1 MLNPLV
7 SCSVY
12 AFEMLIIYVF
22 FSRISDRKAT
32 AMKTFLIGI
41 LLFEAGSGINLLFQ
55 NNLWINTAVSIAIR
69 ILFCVLCFDVK
80 AVLAACYSVVLVV
93 MNFALELISVLV
105 ISAITGTETID
116 YNSNLALLVLECS
129 TSKILFFVTCL
140 IMSHIIKPHSG
151 LSKYQLSLFFFPLCS
166 ALCLMIFWFICTRD
180 NVTYDIQL
188 LLSVASVII
197 FGSTVLLFVTYQH
210 QIDAER
216 EHLRVKSENERL
228 QTEKS
233 YYDILEQQNQQLMI
247 YTHDTKNHL
256 AAIQSLST
264 DPAINEYI
272 AKLLNQLKV
281 YSSNCHS
288 GNKMLDVMINK
299 YVIDCNRR
307 GIQFDYYL
315 KSCNMKR
322 LDDIDLVA
330 ILGNLMDN
338 AITAAEKSND
348 KKISLETT
356 QRNGY
361 SVIIIS
367 NSCDSA
373 PTIHGGQLVTSK
385 VDKKL
390 HGFGLKSV
398 AKTLKRYSGDFSWEY
413 NELYHEF
420 IVTVMVSEKSA
431 DAFI

>member
-1 MLNPLV
+1 MLNPFV
-7 SCSVY
+7 SCLVY

-22 FSRISDRKAT
+22 FTRISESRTAT
-32 AMKTFLIGI
+32 VKTFLIGV
-41 LLFEAGSGINLLFQ
+41 LLFECGSAINLLFQ
-55 NNLWINTAVSIAIR
+55 NNLWINTVASIVIR
-69 ILFCVLCFDVK
+69 VLFCVICFNVK
-80 AVLAACYSVVLVV
+80 AVLAVCYSVVLVV
-93 MNFALELISVLV
+93 LNFALELISVLV
-105 ISAITGTETID
+105 ISVITGTEAID
-116 YNSNLALLVLECS
+116 YNSNLALLILECS

-140 IMSHIIKPHSG
+140 AMSNIIKPQAG
-151 LSKYQLSLFFFPLCS
+151 FSKYQWNLVFFPICS

-188 LLSVASVII
+188 LLSVVSVII
-197 FGSTVLLFVTYQH
+197 FGSTVLLFITYQY
-210 QIDAER
+210 QIEAEG

-256 AAIQSLST
+256 TAIQSLGA

-272 AKLLNQLKV
+272 AKLLNQLKEH
-281 YSSNCHS
+281 SSNCHS

-299 YVIDCNRR
+299 FVIDCSRR
-307 GIQFDYYL
+307 EIQFDYYL
-315 KSCNMKR
+315 KSCNLKT

-338 AITAAEKSND
+338 AIAAAAQSMD

-361 SVIIIS
+361 SVIIIT
-367 NSCDSA
+367 NSCESA
-373 PTIHGGQLVTSK
+373 PEIYGGQLVTSK
-385 VDKKL
+385 EDKKL

-398 AKTLKRYSGDFSWEY
+398 AKTLKQYNGDFSWDYSE
-413 NELYHEF
+413 EHREF
-420 IVTVMVSEKSA
+420 VVTVMISGKAV
-431 DAFI
+431 

>member
-22 FSRISDRKAT
+22 FSRISDRKIT
-32 AMKTFLIGI
+32 TLKTFLIGI

-69 ILFCVLCFDVK
+69 ILFCVLCFNVK

-93 MNFALELISVLV
+93 WNFAPELISVFL

-116 YNSNLALLVLECS
+116 YNSNLALLILECS

-151 LSKYQLSLFFFPLCS
+151 YSKYQLSLFFFPLCS

-197 FGSTVLLFVTYQH
+197 FSSTVLLFITYQH
-210 QIDAER
+210 QIDAES
-216 EHLRVKSENERL
+216 EHLRIKSENERL

-264 DPAINEYI
+264 DPTINEYI
-272 AKLLNQLKV
+272 
-281 YSSNCHS
+281 S
-288 GNKMLDVMINK
+288 
-299 YVIDCNRR
+299 
-307 GIQFDYYL
+307 
-315 KSCNMKR
+315 
-322 LDDIDLVA
+322 
-330 ILGNLMDN
+330 
-338 AITAAEKSND
+338 
-348 KKISLETT
+348 
-356 QRNGY
+356 
-361 SVIIIS
+361 
-367 NSCDSA
+367 
-373 PTIHGGQLVTSK
+373 
-385 VDKKL
+385 
-390 HGFGLKSV
+390 
-398 AKTLKRYSGDFSWEY
+398 
-413 NELYHEF
+413 
-420 IVTVMVSEKSA
+420 
-431 DAFI
+431 

>member
-22 FSRISDRKAT
+22 FSRISDRKTSAL
-32 AMKTFLIGI
+32 KTFLLGI

-55 NNLWINTAVSIAIR
+55 NNLWINTAVSIGIR
-69 ILFCVLCFDVK
+69 ILFCILCFDVK
-80 AVLAACYSVVLVV
+80 PVLAACYSVVLVV
-93 MNFALELISVLV
+93 LNFALELIAVFV

-116 YNSNLALLVLECS
+116 YNSNLALLILECS

-140 IMSHIIKPHSG
+140 IMSHIIKPHAG
-151 LSKYQLSLFFFPLCS
+151 FSKYQLSLFFFPLCS
-166 ALCLMIFWFICTRD
+166 ALCLMIFWFICTRN

-197 FGSTVLLFVTYQH
+197 FGSTVLLFITYQH
-210 QIDAER
+210 QIDAES

-233 YYDILEQQNQQLMI
+233 YYDILERQNQQLMI

-256 AAIQSLST
+256 TAIQSLCT
-264 DPAINEYI
+264 DPSIDEYI
-272 AKLLNQLKV
+272 AKLLNQLKD

-299 YVIDCNRR
+299 FVIDCGRR

-315 KSCNMKR
+315 KSCNLKR

-338 AITAAEKSND
+338 AITAAAKSND

-373 PTIHGGQLVTSK
+373 PVIQGGQLVTSK
-385 VDKKL
+385 DDKKL

-398 AKTLKRYSGDFSWEY
+398 AKTLKRYNGDFSWEY

-420 IVTVMVSEKSA
+420 IVTVM
-431 DAFI
+431 IG

>member
-22 FSRISDRKAT
+22 FSRISERKT
-32 AMKTFLIGI
+32 TSLKTLLIGI
-41 LLFEAGSGINLLFQ
+41 LLFEAGSVINLLFQ

-69 ILFCVLCFDVK
+69 VLFCVLCFDVK
-80 AVLAACYSVVLVV
+80 PVLAACYSVVLVV

-116 YNSNLALLVLECS
+116 YNSNLALLMLECS

-140 IMSHIIKPHSG
+140 VMSHIIKPHSG
-151 LSKYQLSLFFFPLCS
+151 FSKYQLSLFFFPLCS

-180 NVTYDIQL
+180 SVAYDIQL

-197 FGSTVLLFVTYQH
+197 FGSTVLLFITYQH
-210 QIDAER
+210 QIDAES

-264 DPAINEYI
+264 DPAIDEYI
-272 AKLLNQLKV
+272 AKLLNQLKD

-299 YVIDCNRR
+299 FVIDCNRR

-315 KSCNMKR
+315 RSCNLKR

-338 AITAAEKSND
+338 AITASAKSSD

-361 SVIIIS
+361 SVIVIC

-373 PTIHGGQLVTSK
+373 PMIQGGKLITSK
-385 VDKKL
+385 DDKKL

-398 AKTLKRYSGDFSWEY
+398 AKTLKRYNGDFNWEY

-420 IVTVMVSEKSA
+420 IVTVMIA
-431 DAFI
+431 

>member
-32 AMKTFLIGI
+32 VLKTFLIGI
-41 LLFEAGSGINLLFQ
+41 LLFEAGSGFNLLFQ

-69 ILFCVLCFDVK
+69 VLFCVLCFDVK
-80 AVLAACYSVVLVV
+80 PVLAACYSVVLVV
-93 MNFALELISVLV
+93 LNFALELIAVFV

-116 YNSNLALLVLECS
+116 YNSNLALLILECS
-129 TSKILFFVTCL
+129 TSKILFFATCL
-140 IMSHIIKPHSG
+140 VMSHIIKPHSG
-151 LSKYQLSLFFFPLCS
+151 FSKYQLNLFFFPLCS

-180 NVTYDIQL
+180 SVTYDIQL

-197 FGSTVLLFVTYQH
+197 FGSTVLLFITYQH
-210 QIDAER
+210 QLDAES

-264 DPAINEYI
+264 DPVINEYI
-272 AKLLNQLKV
+272 AKLLNQLKD

-299 YVIDCNRR
+299 FVIDCNRR
-307 GIQFDYYL
+307 EIQFDYYL
-315 KSCNMKR
+315 KSCNLKR

-338 AITAAEKSND
+338 AITAAAKSND

-373 PTIHGGQLVTSK
+373 PMIQGGQLVTSK
-385 VDKKL
+385 DDKKL

-398 AKTLKRYSGDFSWEY
+398 AKALKRYNGDFSWEY

-420 IVTVMVSEKSA
+420 IVTVM
-431 DAFI
+431 IG

>member
-22 FSRISDRKAT
+22 FSRISERKTT
-32 AMKTFLIGI
+32 ALKTFLIGI

-69 ILFCVLCFDVK
+69 FLFCVLCFDVK
-80 AVLAACYSVVLVV
+80 PVLAGCYSVVLVV
-93 MNFALELISVLV
+93 LNFALELISVLI

-116 YNSNLALLVLECS
+116 YNSNLALLILECS

-140 IMSHIIKPHSG
+140 VMSHIIKPHSG
-151 LSKYQLSLFFFPLCS
+151 FSKYQLSLFFFPLCS

-180 NVTYDIQL
+180 SVTYDIQL

-197 FGSTVLLFVTYQH
+197 FGSTVLLFITYQH
-210 QIDAER
+210 QIDAES

-264 DPAINEYI
+264 DPAIDEYI
-272 AKLLNQLKV
+272 AKLLNQLKE

-299 YVIDCNRR
+299 FVIDCNRR

-315 KSCNMKR
+315 KSCNLKK

-338 AITAAEKSND
+338 AITAAAKSND

-373 PTIHGGQLVTSK
+373 PMIQGGQLVTSK
-385 VDKKL
+385 EDKKL

-420 IVTVMVSEKSA
+420 IVTVM
-431 DAFI
+431 IG

>member
-1 MLNPLV
+1 MLNPYV
-7 SCSVY
+7 SCLVY

-22 FSRISDRKAT
+22 FSRISNRKST
-32 AMKTFLIGI
+32 GLKTFLIGI
-41 LLFEAGSGINLLFQ
+41 LLFEAGAAINLLCQ

-69 ILFCVLCFDVK
+69 ILFCILCFELK
-80 AVLAACYSVVLVV
+80 PILAACYSVVLVV
-93 MNFALELISVLV
+93 LNFALELISVLV
-105 ISAITGTETID
+105 ISAITGTEAID
-116 YNSNLALLVLECS
+116 YNSNLALLILECS

-140 IMSHIIKPHSG
+140 VMSHIIKPHSG
-151 LSKYQLSLFFFPLCS
+151 FSKYQLSLFFFPLCS

-180 NVTYDIQL
+180 SVTYDIQL

-197 FGSTVLLFVTYQH
+197 FGSTVLLFITYQH
-210 QIDAER
+210 QIDAES

-264 DPAINEYI
+264 DPAIDEYI
-272 AKLLNQLKV
+272 AKLLNQLKD

-299 YVIDCNRR
+299 FVIDCNRR

-315 KSCNMKR
+315 KSCNLKR

-338 AITAAEKSND
+338 AITAAAKSHG

-361 SVIIIS
+361 SVIVIS
-367 NSCDSA
+367 NSCDST
-373 PTIHGGQLVTSK
+373 PVMQGGQLVTSK
-385 VDKKL
+385 DDKKL

-398 AKTLKRYSGDFSWEY
+398 AKTLQRYSGDFSWEY

-420 IVTVMVSEKSA
+420 IVTVM
-431 DAFI
+431 IG

>member
-12 AFEMLIIYVF
+12 GFEMLIIYVF
-22 FSRISDRKAT
+22 FTRISERKT
-32 AMKTFLIGI
+32 TSLKI
-41 LLFEAGSGINLLFQ
+41 LFVGLVLFEAGSALNLLFQ
-55 NNLWINTAVSIAIR
+55 NNLWINTVVSIAIR
-69 ILFCVLCFDVK
+69 VLFCIFCFDVN
-80 AVLAACYSVVLVV
+80 AFLAACYSVVLVV
-93 MNFALELISVLV
+93 LNFALELVSVLV

-116 YNSNLALLVLECS
+116 YNSNLALLILECS

-140 IMSHIIKPHSG
+140 IMSHIIKPHAAF
-151 LSKYQLSLFFFPLCS
+151 SKYQLNLFFFPLCS

-197 FGSTVLLFVTYQH
+197 FGSTVLLFITYQH
-210 QIDAER
+210 QIDAES

-264 DPAINEYI
+264 DPAIDEYI
-272 AKLLNQLKV
+272 AKLLNQLKD

-299 YVIDCNRR
+299 FVIDCNRR
-307 GIQFDYYL
+307 GIHFDYYL
-315 KSCNMKR
+315 KSCNLKK

-338 AITAAEKSND
+338 AITAAAKSND

-367 NSCDSA
+367 NSCDIA
-373 PTIHGGQLVTSK
+373 PTLQAGQLVTSK
-385 VDKKL
+385 DDKIL

-398 AKTLKRYSGDFSWEY
+398 SKTLKRYSGDFGWEY
-413 NELYHEF
+413 SELYHEF
-420 IVTVMVSEKSA
+420 IITVMVSQKVE
-431 DAFI
+431 

>member
-22 FSRISDRKAT
+22 FSRISERKT
-32 AMKTFLIGI
+32 TSMKTFLIGI
-41 LLFEAGSGINLLFQ
+41 LLFEVGSAINLLFQ
-55 NNLWINTAVSIAIR
+55 NNLWINTAASITIR
-69 ILFCVLCFDVK
+69 ILFCILCFDVRP
-80 AVLAACYSVVLVV
+80 VLAACYSVVLVV
-93 MNFALELISVLV
+93 LNFALELISVLV
-105 ISAITGTETID
+105 ISAVTGTETID
-116 YNSNLALLVLECS
+116 YNSNLALLILECS

-140 IMSHIIKPHSG
+140 VMSHIIKPHSG
-151 LSKYQLSLFFFPLCS
+151 FSKYQLSLFFFPMCS
-166 ALCLMIFWFICTRD
+166 ALCLMIFWFICTRAS
-180 NVTYDIQL
+180 VTYDIQL

-197 FGSTVLLFVTYQH
+197 FGSTVLLFITYQH
-210 QIDAER
+210 QIDAES

-272 AKLLNQLKV
+272 AKLLNQLKD

-288 GNKMLDVMINK
+288 GNKMLDVIINK
-299 YVIDCNRR
+299 YVIDCKRR

-315 KSCNMKR
+315 KSCNLKR

-338 AITAAEKSND
+338 AITAAAKSND

-373 PTIHGGQLVTSK
+373 PMIQGGQLVSSK
-385 VDKKL
+385 EDKKL

-398 AKTLKRYSGDFSWEY
+398 AKTLKRYNGDFRWEY

-420 IVTVMVSEKSA
+420 IVTVM
-431 DAFI
+431 IG

>member
-32 AMKTFLIGI
+32 ALKTFLLGI

-69 ILFCVLCFDVK
+69 VLFCVLCFDVK
-80 AVLAACYSVVLVV
+80 PVLAACYSVVLVV
-93 MNFALELISVLV
+93 LNFALELIAVFV

-116 YNSNLALLVLECS
+116 YNSNLALLILECS
-129 TSKILFFVTCL
+129 ISKILFFATCL
-140 IMSHIIKPHSG
+140 VMSHIIKPHSG
-151 LSKYQLSLFFFPLCS
+151 FSKYQLNLFFFPLCS

-180 NVTYDIQL
+180 SVTYDIQL

-197 FGSTVLLFVTYQH
+197 FGSTVLLFITYQH
-210 QIDAER
+210 QLDAES

-264 DPAINEYI
+264 DPVINEYI
-272 AKLLNQLKV
+272 AKLLNQLKD

-299 YVIDCNRR
+299 FVIDCNRR

-315 KSCNMKR
+315 KSCNLKR

-338 AITAAEKSND
+338 AITAAAKSND

-373 PTIHGGQLVTSK
+373 PMIQGGQLVTSK
-385 VDKKL
+385 DDKKL

-398 AKTLKRYSGDFSWEY
+398 AKALKRYNGDFSWEY

-420 IVTVMVSEKSA
+420 IVTVM
-431 DAFI
+431 IG

>member
-22 FSRISDRKAT
+22 FSRISERKIT
-32 AMKTFLIGI
+32 ALKTFLIGI

-55 NNLWINTAVSIAIR
+55 NNLWINTAASIAIR
-69 ILFCVLCFDVK
+69 FLFCVLCFDVK
-80 AVLAACYSVVLVV
+80 PVLAACYSVVLVV
-93 MNFALELISVLV
+93 LNFALELIAVFV

-116 YNSNLALLVLECS
+116 YNSNLALLILECS

-140 IMSHIIKPHSG
+140 VMSHIIKPHDG
-151 LSKYQLSLFFFPLCS
+151 FSKYQLNLFFFPLCS

-180 NVTYDIQL
+180 SVTYDIQL

-197 FGSTVLLFVTYQH
+197 FGSTVLLFITYQH
-210 QIDAER
+210 QIDAES

-233 YYDILEQQNQQLMI
+233 YYDILEQQNQQLLI

-264 DPAINEYI
+264 DPAIDEYI
-272 AKLLNQLKV
+272 AKLLNQLKD

-299 YVIDCNRR
+299 FVIDCNRR

-315 KSCNMKR
+315 KSCNLKR

-338 AITAAEKSND
+338 AITAAARSSD

-367 NSCDSA
+367 NSCDS
-373 PTIHGGQLVTSK
+373 PPVIQGGQLVTSK
-385 VDKKL
+385 DDKKL

-398 AKTLKRYSGDFSWEY
+398 AKILKRYNGDFSWEY
-413 NELYHEF
+413 NELYREF
-420 IVTVMVSEKSA
+420 IVTVMIA
-431 DAFI
+431 

>member
-22 FSRISDRKAT
+22 FSRISERKT
-32 AMKTFLIGI
+32 TSMKTFLIGI

-80 AVLAACYSVVLVV
+80 AVLAGCYSVVLVV
-93 MNFALELISVLV
+93 LNFALELISVLV

-140 IMSHIIKPHSG
+140 VMSHIIKPHSG
-151 LSKYQLSLFFFPLCS
+151 FSKYQLSLFFFPLCS

-180 NVTYDIQL
+180 SVTYDIQL

-197 FGSTVLLFVTYQH
+197 FGSTVLLFITYQH
-210 QIDAER
+210 QIDAES

-264 DPAINEYI
+264 DPAIDEYI
-272 AKLLNQLKV
+272 AKLLNQLKD

-299 YVIDCNRR
+299 FVIDCKRR

-315 KSCNMKR
+315 KSCNLKR

-338 AITAAEKSND
+338 AITAAAKSND

-373 PTIHGGQLVTSK
+373 PTIHAGQLVTSK
-385 VDKKL
+385 DDKKL

-398 AKTLKRYSGDFSWEY
+398 AKILKRYNGDFSWEY
-413 NELYHEF
+413 NELYREF
-420 IVTVMVSEKSA
+420 IVTVMSG
-431 DAFI
+431 

>member
-22 FSRISDRKAT
+22 FSRISERKTT
-32 AMKTFLIGI
+32 ALKTFLIGI
-41 LLFEAGSGINLLFQ
+41 LLFEAGSGFNLLFQ

-69 ILFCVLCFDVK
+69 FLFCLLCFDVK
-80 AVLAACYSVVLVV
+80 PGLAACYSVVLVV
-93 MNFALELISVLV
+93 LNFALELIAVFV

-116 YNSNLALLVLECS
+116 YNSNLALLILECS

-151 LSKYQLSLFFFPLCS
+151 FSKYQLNLFFFPLCS

-180 NVTYDIQL
+180 SVTYDIQL

-197 FGSTVLLFVTYQH
+197 FGSTVLLFITYQH
-210 QIDAER
+210 QIDAES

-264 DPAINEYI
+264 DPAIDEYI
-272 AKLLNQLKV
+272 AKLLNQLKD

-299 YVIDCNRR
+299 FVIDCNRR

-315 KSCNMKR
+315 KSCNLKR
-322 LDDIDLVA
+322 LDDMDLVA

-338 AITAAEKSND
+338 AITATARSSD

-373 PTIHGGQLVTSK
+373 PMIQGGQLVTSK
-385 VDKKL
+385 DDKKL

-398 AKTLKRYSGDFSWEY
+398 AKALKRYNGDFSWEY

-420 IVTVMVSEKSA
+420 IVTVM
-431 DAFI
+431 IG